1 MRIAVLIAFFFMLAA
16 PVHGQ
21 QVEDSAKAATDT
33 SQAKLRQRKGL
44 DKKEI
49 GEPRVNNAPLYPEA
63 KGFIEI
69 PHTGGAEFRIGG
81 SVRLDMMRDFEPAGE
96 AALFV
101 PSTIPVT
108 GVTPGDENSFNMDI
122 MPTRLTLEVRRP
134 SDMGPMRAYFEFN
147 MFGPDGTT
155 GFNIWNAYVQAANIL
170 VGLAYSPFMDIDAFP
185 VTVDFEG
192 PNSAAFLIVP
202 QIRYTLP
209 LHRHWN
215 LGLGLMQP
223 QSEVQLPSVLAA
235 PVNSAPDVSLRLR
248 REEGWGHVQLGFVG
262 RDLGYGDP
270 DNTYHAFGYGLQGS
284 AAITV
289 NKNEDAIQLSAI
301 YGQGIARYVNDL
313 TGFELDASTNAD
325 GSLDPLTAWGGY
337 VGYQH
342 YWTETLSSQVV
353 AGFLWMDNVDSQP
366 FYAFRETQ
374 YYSANVIWH
383 PHPVFA
389 LGLEWLHGVHKQ
401 KDGESASANRLQAGF
416 QFFFYDGS

>member
-248 REEGWGHVQLGFVG
+248 REEGWGHVQLRLRGPGPGLRGSRQHVSCLRLRTAGFRG
-262 RDLGYGDP
+262 
-270 DNTYHAFGYGLQGS
+270 H
-284 AAITV
+284 
-289 NKNEDAIQLSAI
+289 
-301 YGQGIARYVNDL
+301 YGQQERGCDPAQCDLWTGDRPVRERPDRIRAGCVHQRRRIAR
-313 TGFELDASTNAD
+313 SAD
-325 GSLDPLTAWGGY
+325 GMGWLRRLPALLDRDALIAGGGGLPL
-337 VGYQH
+337 
-342 YWTETLSSQVV
+342 
-353 AGFLWMDNVDSQP
+353 
-366 FYAFRETQ
+366 
-374 YYSANVIWH
+374 
-383 PHPVFA
+383 
-389 LGLEWLHGVHKQ
+389 
-401 KDGESASANRLQAGF
+401 DGQR
-416 QFFFYDGS
+416 